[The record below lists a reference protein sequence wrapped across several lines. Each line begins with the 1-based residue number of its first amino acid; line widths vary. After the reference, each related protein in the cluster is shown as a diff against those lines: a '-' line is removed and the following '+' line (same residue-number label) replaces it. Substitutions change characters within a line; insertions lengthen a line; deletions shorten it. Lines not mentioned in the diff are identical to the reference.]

1 MRARDGRAM
10 RRRGVT
16 TEVDPDFCQV
26 TPRDI
31 TARGAVEADDDN
43 MLSPARTT
51 THVSTS
57 SSRAGRA
64 SRATRATRATNR
76 NRGDDE
82 FHAHGKDDD
91 DDDARAPRRSRR
103 VALTTAV
110 TTACVSLGR
119 DGDAR
124 ATTEVMYE
132 GTRRDA
138 YAFDAPLRV
147 TALRQSVTQSASAEF
162 MKTQTKR
169 VKFKMTTCAS
179 VAEVYSNLANDGK
192 KTRGADCATLGDEWL
207 APAIANGLIQPVPN
221 AESSMWYRSL
231 PPVWRALVRRDPR
244 TGEVSSSGLIYGAPY
259 RFGCAMLAYRK
270 DKLPKGVPPPR
281 DWEDLFDPR
290 LKGLIGM
297 PNAPRLVLSAALK
310 AEGLSA
316 NAADV
321 GGVDG
326 RVSARVRTLRE
337 NVKVFDDLQY
347 SQAIACGDCAVVVGP
362 SEDIFSVARRSTLI
376 GLAVPRSGTTLWS
389 DCWVVPTAASRNKG
403 GVPSPLVEQWI
414 DYTLSPGRIN
424 MRVGLKGGVS
434 PLMFD
439 GGGVQSGFARYPM
452 VSRPVLGKDEGDML
466 KGWIPDDSV
475 WAASEFQLPLSPR
488 ARAQYVAISRSAVA

>member
-1 MRARDGRAM
+1 MRASPRA
-10 RRRGVT
+10 T
-16 TEVDPDFCQV
+16 T
-26 TPRDI
+26 R
-31 TARGAVEADDDN
+31 A
-43 MLSPARTT
+43 
-51 THVSTS
+51 STS
-57 SSRAGRA
+57 SA
-64 SRATRATRATNR
+64 RATRATRARRATR
-76 NRGDDE
+76 AIHRPG
-82 FHAHGKDDD
+82 DDD
-91 DDDARAPRRSRR
+91 DDDIEDDDAREPRRSRR
-103 VALTTAV
+103 VAV
-110 TTACVSLGR
+110 TTVIATHACVALASEDR
-119 DGDAR
+119 AR

-132 GTRRDA
+132 GERRNA

-147 TALRQSVTQSASAEF
+147 TALRQSVPQSASGEF
-162 MKTQTKR
+162 VKTQTKR
-169 VKFKMTTCAS
+169 VKFSMTMCAS
-179 VAEVYSNLANDGK
+179 VAEVYSNLAKNGK

-207 APAIANGLIQPVPN
+207 APAIVNGLIRPVPN
-221 AESSMWYRSL
+221 AESSLWYRSL

-244 TGEVSSSGLIYGAPY
+244 TGGVSSSGLIYGAPY
-259 RFGCAMLAYRK
+259 RFGCATLAYRK

-297 PNAPRLVLSAALK
+297 PNAPRLLLSAALK

-316 NAADV
+316 NATDV

-326 RVSARVRTLRE
+326 RVSARVRALRE

-347 SQAIACGDCAVVVGP
+347 LQAIACGDCAVVVGP
-362 SEDIFSVARRSTLI
+362 SEDVFSVARRSTLI

-389 DCWVVPTAASRNKG
+389 DCWVVPTAASSNKG

-439 GGGVQSGFARYPM
+439 GDGVQSGFLRYPT

-466 KGWIPDDSV
+466 KGWIPDDTV
-475 WAASEFQLPLSPR
+475 WAASEFQLPLSAR
-488 ARAQYVAISRSAVA
+488 ARSQYIAMSRRAVA